1 MASVEHTTAQ
11 TPAEYVT
18 HHLHHLI
25 HGEAGGFITMDNWHV
40 DTLLFSTI
48 LGLVFLTLFRI
59 VAVRATAGVPG
70 KLQNAIEWIVEF
82 VDNSVKDAFHG
93 DRGYIAPLALTIFVW
108 VFLWNCMDFLPVDL
122 LPQLWARLYG
132 AMGHDP
138 AHAYLRVVPSADM
151 SATFALSISVFIL
164 IFVYSFKGKG
174 AGGFAKEFLTHPFG
188 PYMLPA
194 NVLLNVVEYLARPM
208 SLALRLFGNM
218 YAGELIF
225 ILIALL
231 GMAWSGPNA
240 LSIGLFGGQLVAGLA
255 WMLFHLLVV
264 TLQAFIFMTLTI
276 VYLSMAYEH
285 H

>member
-1 MASVEHTTAQ
+1 MASAEQ

-18 HHLHHLI
+18 HHLQHLTY
-25 HGEAGGFITMDNWHV
+25 AGDKQFISLTAWHL
-40 DTLLFSTI
+40 DTLFFATI
-48 LGLVFLTLFRI
+48 LGLVFLTIFRI
-59 VAVRATAGVPG
+59 AAVKATSGVPG
-70 KLQNAIEWIVEF
+70 KLQNFVESIIEF
-82 VDNSVKDAFHG
+82 VDNSVKDGFHG
-93 DRGYIAPLALTIFVW
+93 PRGFIAPLALTIFVW
-108 VFLWNCMDFLPVDL
+108 VFLWNCMDLLPVDL
-122 LPQLWARLYG
+122 VPMIWAQVYG

-138 AHAYLRVVPSADM
+138 HHAYIRVVPSADM
-151 SATFALSISVFIL
+151 SATFALSLSVFIL

-188 PYMLPA
+188 AKMLPA
-194 NVLLNVVEYLARPM
+194 NVLLNTVEYLARPL
-208 SLALRLFGNM
+208 SLALRLLGNL

-231 GMAWSGPNA
+231 PWWAQVIPGMG
-240 LSIGLFGGQLVAGLA
+240 
-255 WMLFHLLVV
+255 WMIFHILVV

>member
-1 MASVEHTTAQ
+1 MADAAMK
-11 TPAEYVT
+11 PAEYVT
-18 HHLHHLI
+18 HHLQHLTY
-25 HGEAGGFITMDNWHV
+25 AGDSEFISLSAWHL
-40 DTLLFSTI
+40 DTLIFSTI

-70 KLQNAIEWIVEF
+70 KLQNFVELIIEF
-82 VDNSVKDAFHG
+82 VDNSVKDSFHG
-93 DRGYIAPLALTIFVW
+93 NRAFVAPLALTIFML

-122 LPQLWARLYG
+122 IPLAWQAISAAL
-132 AMGHDP
+132 GHDP
-138 AHAYLRVVPSADM
+138 HHAYMRVVPSADM

-188 PYMLPA
+188 PWMVPA
-194 NVLLNVVEYLARPM
+194 NLLLNVVEYLARPI

-231 GMAWSGPNA
+231 GMAWTGPNP
-240 LSIGLFGGQLVAGLA
+240 LSIGLFAGQIVAGLA